1 MRVGTYLGI
10 PVKVNPL
17 FFVLLLG
24 AALFGL
30 LPQSL
35 ILFAVVLWHETAH
48 ILVARLYHLDVTEVE
63 LLPFGGVA
71 RFEALLQTNPALEWK
86 TAVIGPLSNVV
97 LIGLLYAVQQYYAL
111 PPEHYEF
118 AVLASGGLCLF
129 NLLPALPLDGGRVLR
144 SILVRRRGFRE
155 ATDLAARIGQVI
167 GVLMCCWGAYT
178 LYLGYMGGGAFIVL
192 GVFVFTAA
200 ASERKNAAYILMR
213 YLTQKKTA
221 IRLQRV
227 LPVHQLLATVETSV
241 GEVVQKFRPP
251 AYHIVWIM
259 NLEGELLGM
268 VGELDIINVL
278 FAEGA
283 HAKVGTL
290 MRNEI

>member
-1 MRVGTYLGI
+1 M
-10 PVKVNPL
+10 
-17 FFVLLLG
+17 
-24 AALFGL
+24 
-30 LPQSL
+30 
-35 ILFAVVLWHETAH
+35 
-48 ILVARLYHLDVTEVE
+48 E

-192 GVFVFTAA
+192 GVIVFTAA

-227 LPVHQLLATVETSV
+227 CRSTSS
-241 GEVVQKFRPP
+241 GYCGNIR
-251 AYHIVWIM
+251 W
-259 NLEGELLGM
+259 
-268 VGELDIINVL
+268 
-278 FAEGA
+278 
-283 HAKVGTL
+283 
-290 MRNEI
+290 